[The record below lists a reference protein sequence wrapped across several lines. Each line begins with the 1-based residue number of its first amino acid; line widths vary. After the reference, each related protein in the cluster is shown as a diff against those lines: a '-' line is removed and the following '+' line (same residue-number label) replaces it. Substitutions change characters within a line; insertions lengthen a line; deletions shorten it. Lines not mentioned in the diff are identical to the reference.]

1 MTKEKKVSA
10 LRKVVNPKAV
20 KVDLD
25 GKDAGGGWAI
35 AIGIA
40 GTFCVPK
47 SKQISRVSGL
57 Y

>member
-47 SKQISRVSGL
+47 SK
-57 Y
+57 